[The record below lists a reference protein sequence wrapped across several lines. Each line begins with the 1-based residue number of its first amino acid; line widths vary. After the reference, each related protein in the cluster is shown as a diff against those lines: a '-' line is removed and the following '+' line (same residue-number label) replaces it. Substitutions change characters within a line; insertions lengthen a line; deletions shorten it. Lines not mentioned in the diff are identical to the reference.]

1 MCKHILNSP
10 RQKFP
15 KYTKAE
21 KVEHIEKEEKA
32 TNAHTTPTQQKTPEV
47 STNTPRSFANTT
59 IAHSKFLMCID
70 AKFPH
75 TPICTPKFHNA
86 PKSKVSGNLK
96 RPSKF
101 RDVYPSPQTDTLQF
115 LNLQNHLSRSQKVT
129 KRHLEFLYTHEVREF
144 LTIQRP
150 NAPQP
155 NTHTTPPKHFEVS
168 DCLQNPHLS
177 RENFTPWELDLST
190 ARATANEHHILLT
203 SSVSAPH
210 AVQCS
215 LAAASARH
223 LQLHQFTPQNH
234 GSELLLCPSGRAVA
248 LRACDQAHYSES
260 RIVRP

>member
-1 MCKHILNSP
+1 M
-10 RQKFP
+10 
-15 KYTKAE
+15 
-21 KVEHIEKEEKA
+21 VEHIEKEEKE
-32 TNAHTTPTQQKTPEV
+32 TNAHTTPTQQ
-47 STNTPRSFANTT
+47 NTPRSFANTT
-59 IAHSKFLMCID
+59 IAHSKFPMCID

-75 TPICTPKFHNA
+75 ALICTPKFHNA
-86 PKSKVSGNLK
+86 PKSKVSDYLK
-96 RPSKF
+96 RPSEF
-101 RDVYPSPQTDTLQF
+101 RNVYPSPQTDTLQF
-115 LNLQNHLSRSQKVT
+115 PSLQNHLLRSQKVT
-129 KRHLEFLYTHEVREF
+129 KRHPKFLYAHEVREF
-144 LTIQRP
+144 RTIQRP